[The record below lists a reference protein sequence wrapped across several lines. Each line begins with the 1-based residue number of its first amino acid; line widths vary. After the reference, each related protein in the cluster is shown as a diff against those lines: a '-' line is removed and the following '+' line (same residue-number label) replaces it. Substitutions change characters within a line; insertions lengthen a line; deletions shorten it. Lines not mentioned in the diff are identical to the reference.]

1 MDGHQSKAQK
11 LSNNAVDPEAP
22 ETTSCSHEMM
32 DPELWSF
39 FPEDLV
45 DRVLAWL
52 PLPSIFRLRAV
63 CRAWNTMTHSQPFV
77 DLCARTPS
85 SKDAWILIFADRG
98 YRVVSAYIPNENK
111 WHNIPLS
118 FLPFD
123 ISDVTVAGGLLVF
136 RLHEANGGS
145 SVCVCNPV
153 TSSWRKLP
161 PMLGGWRDGLL
172 GLVVDKQSCSY
183 KIIVRSNLAPVYSH
197 GAVLRTEVYDSAT
210 NLWIRTNGLEDG
222 ITTGHA
228 YCNGVLY
235 FMTWETRSGVYGVYA
250 YHVEQGSWSK
260 VHVPIPDFMTCPH
273 VVECQGRLLMV
284 GGFGRLAMNLSTTP
298 CSFCRLVLASGASVG
313 AGIQNYL

>member
-1 MDGHQSKAQK
+1 M
-11 LSNNAVDPEAP
+11 EANQGKSRRNLQLNP
-22 ETTSCSHEMM
+22 GFLKDQDSVPTTCSEEISM

-52 PLPSIFRLRAV
+52 PLSSIFRVRAV
-63 CRAWNTMTHSQPFV
+63 CRAWNGITHSKPFV
-77 DLCARTPS
+77 DLCAQTPS

-98 YRVVSAYIPNENK
+98 YRVVSAYIPTENK

-161 PMLGGWRDGLL
+161 PMLGVWRDGLL
-172 GLVVDKQSCSY
+172 GLVVDKQTCSY
-183 KIIVRSNLAPVYSH
+183 KVVVRSNLTPVYSH
-197 GAVLRTEVYDSAT
+197 GRGAVLRTEVYDSTT

-250 YHVEQGSWSK
+250 YNIEHGSWSK
-260 VHVPIPDFMTCPH
+260 VHIPIPDFMTCPH

-284 GGFGRLAMNLSTTP
+284 GGFGR
-298 CSFCRLVLASGASVG
+298 
-313 AGIQNYL
+313 YLKIP

>member
-1 MDGHQSKAQK
+1 MEAKQSKARRSQV
-11 LSNNAVDPEAP
+11 LSPSALEDRDSVLA
-22 ETTSCSHEMM
+22 TTCSEEIGM
-32 DPELWSF
+32 DPALWSF

-52 PLPSIFRLRAV
+52 PLSSVFRVRAV
-63 CRAWNTMTHSQPFV
+63 CRAWNTMTRSRAFV
-77 DLCARTPS
+77 DLCAQTKAC
-85 SKDAWILIFADRG
+85 KDAWILIFADRG
-98 YRVVSAYIPNENK
+98 YRVVSAYIPTENK
-111 WHNIPLS
+111 WHSIPLS

-136 RLHEANGGS
+136 RLHEADGGS

-161 PMLGGWRDGLL
+161 PMLGVWRDGLL
-172 GLVVDKQSCSY
+172 GLVVDPPNRSY
-183 KIIVRSNLAPVYSH
+183 KVVVRSNLSPVYNH

-210 NLWIRTNGLEDG
+210 NLWIRTSGLEDG

-250 YHVEQGSWSK
+250 YNLENGSWSK

-273 VVECQGRLLMV
+273 VVECHGRLLMV
-284 GGFGRLAMNLSTTP
+284 GGFGRYQQTP
-298 CSFCRLVLASGASVG
+298 
-313 AGIQNYL
+313 